1 MRSMNLLVL
10 LAVVALVSATIDNR
24 PYYRTSSR
32 EADEREET
40 MQFIAKKRERVNQ
53 INWEKFDPSAGLQ

>member
-1 MRSMNLLVL
+1 MNLLVF
-10 LAVVALVSATIDNR
+10 LAIVALVSATIDKR

-40 MQFIAKKRERVNQ
+40 MQFINEKRERVNK
-53 INWEKFDPSAGLQ
+53 IDWPNFNPSAGLQ